1 MDRLGGH
8 TGPSLSSWRSSWLS
22 RMPFWAILTILE
34 SILDCFGALLGAS
47 WPVFGP
53 SWRPSG
59 PSETVGSPR
68 RGERG
73 NHRKAFG
80 QPVIFASWAVLG
92 VLFGHLLGPLGGPF
106 GRLLGNIGGIFGRT
120 WRPLGPPWSV
130 LEAILDRLGL
140 SWRPMLGHLGRL
152 GGGRCADLAGFL
164 AFPFP
169 QCDRNLS
176 CVAHFPGQKGAISSL
191 LCERQKH
198 FVKASSLDRRPQV
211 TCPPRPRDASAGDLG
226 HEDLGQS
233 SSAGAPCLG
242 GPPRRAPSDI
252 SGPSPRNVPPCRPPC
267 RHRASALPHGQPL
280 YTFLPANAVRR
291 EARST
296 AGLCRQPWILK

>member
-1 MDRLGGH
+1 MCCWGDSGI
-8 TGPSLSSWRSSWLS
+8 SS
-22 RMPFWAILTILE
+22 
-34 SILDCFGALLGAS
+34 
-47 WPVFGP
+47 
-53 SWRPSG
+53 
-59 PSETVGSPR
+59 
-68 RGERG
+68 
-73 NHRKAFG
+73 
-80 QPVIFASWAVLG
+80 
-92 VLFGHLLGPLGGPF
+92 
-106 GRLLGNIGGIFGRT
+106 
-120 WRPLGPPWSV
+120 
-130 LEAILDRLGL
+130 
-140 SWRPMLGHLGRL
+140 
-152 GGGRCADLAGFL
+152 FL
-164 AFPFP
+164 ARVQFSKFSPPSVQRRRLPLAWVWREQLADQSYLSGTGQSTSFRNCK
-169 QCDRNLS
+169 CDRTLS